1 MVSEVVIGGH
11 WGPSQT
17 AIVELFANIDNGL
30 KRLTVFRKKLQHR
43 CLNRASAERFL
54 GVLQSHCF
62 LNSSM

>member
-43 CLNRASAERFL
+43 CLNRASAEVFYK
-54 GVLQSHCF
+54 VTVS
-62 LNSSM
+62 